1 MSNGK
6 NVFAFKKNLINV
18 SQSDFE
24 CLKQFCTVQ
33 CPLSACTE
41 QVPRIGFS
49 LLKFSLKNM

>member
-1 MSNGK
+1 M
-6 NVFAFKKNLINV
+6 FAFKKNLINV

-49 LLKFSLKNM
+49 LLKFSLKNK

>member
-1 MSNGK
+1 M
-6 NVFAFKKNLINV
+6 FAFEKNLINV

-41 QVPRIGFS
+41 KVPCISFG